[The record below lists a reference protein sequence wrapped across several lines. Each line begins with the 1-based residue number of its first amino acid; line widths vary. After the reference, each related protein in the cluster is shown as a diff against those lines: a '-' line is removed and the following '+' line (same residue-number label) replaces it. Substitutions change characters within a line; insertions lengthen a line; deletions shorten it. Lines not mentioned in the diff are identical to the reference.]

1 MALWDMKDAN
11 EAAANSKSIGGG
23 EPARFNEGNYHVQL
37 DELQSATAQAG
48 YQKWIAKMRFVAC
61 ESEDGKP
68 AIGKYKNQHFNT
80 EHPTQTTADSARND
94 MMAFLK
100 LCGVDVSSLR
110 GVGDLF
116 EKAVELTKN
125 KPVLAYKIKP
135 QDETHKFLNWY
146 PKGRVDGDKVF
157 DINGVETDKW
167 GSPTGAPAP
176 AAVETE
182 TASNQS
188 EDLGL

>member
-1 MALWDMKDAN
+1 MALWDIKDAN
-11 EAAANSKSIGGG
+11 EAANSSKSVGGG

-37 DELQSATAQAG
+37 DELQAATAQAG

-68 AIGKYKNQHFNT
+68 AIGKFKNQHFNT

-100 LCGVDVSSLR
+100 LCGVDVAGLK

-116 EKAVELTKN
+116 EKAVELTKS
-125 KPVLAYKIKP
+125 KPVLAYKVVP

-167 GSPTGAPAP
+167 GNPTGASAP
-176 AAVETE
+176 AAVATE
-182 TASNQS
+182 AANNQS